1 MGLYAM
7 VIMVLGAA
15 AGLAVTL
22 PMTTLYTARTDIEYN
37 VSVQDASDFL
47 RTDRALTTQATLLT
61 SRGVLGP
68 VADANGV
75 DPEELTRDVT
85 ATILSVNSVNSEVIQ
100 VDVLNA
106 DRATGMKL
114 ADAIG
119 KRYLDVVA
127 SASPARYLQAQIDQT
142 TQQLSSA
149 NAATAQAL
157 QTRLT
162 TLQGQLDI
170 QNLSGNKAAIVVAPY
185 SVAAPA
191 FPNPFLAAATGGLC
205 GIVVAALVVI
215 WLSRRWTRT

>member
-1 MGLYAM
+1 MLF
-7 VIMVLGAA
+7 
-15 AGLAVTL
+15 
-22 PMTTLYTARTDIEYN
+22 R
-37 VSVQDASDFL
+37 S
-47 RTDRALTTQATLLT
+47 
-61 SRGVLGP
+61 
-68 VADANGV
+68 

-106 DRATGMKL
+106 DRGTGMKL

-142 TQQLSSA
+142 TQQLNTA
-149 NAATAQAL
+149 NAATAPAL

-162 TLQGQLDI
+162 TLQGQLDV

-185 SVAAPA
+185 SAAAPA

-215 WLSRRWTRT
+215 WLSHRWTRT